1 MVNKEIYT
9 THKPVPT
16 PEILQHQLKGSNTF
30 TNLDITDCYHQFE
43 IEEDACKIQAFH
55 TPWEIFQYKHMV
67 MRISL
72 ASSESQ
78 KKIIELIKNYTNLVH
93 MKNDI
98 LIHRK

>member
-55 TPWEIFQYKHMV
+55 TPWEI
-67 MRISL
+67 L
-72 ASSESQ
+72 G
-78 KKIIELIKNYTNLVH
+78 
-93 MKNDI
+93 
-98 LIHRK
+98 

>member
-43 IEEDACKIQAFH
+43 IEEDACKIKAFH